1 MESKKLSARVSAYRD
16 AVVAARRAG
25 VTWAQLAAL
34 FDAQP
39 KYFAK
44 VCTKAM
50 SGGRYQPTEQLPL
63 PEPAVAVG
71 TVKSTGSGA
80 QPVVQAATEAAT
92 PVRKPLPG
100 IRKIGEG
107 TDDERFARLRALGI
121 DTSSMEKE

>member
-34 FDAQP
+34 FGAQP

-63 PEPAVAVG
+63 PAPQKQLQQKHPEKA
-71 TVKSTGSGA
+71 
-80 QPVVQAATEAAT
+80 
-92 PVRKPLPG
+92 RRPLPG
-100 IRKIGEG
+100 QIPVGDGDAMNE
-107 TDDERFARLRALGI
+107 ALAAKGI
-121 DTSSMEKE
+121 KWR

>member
-16 AVVAARRAG
+16 AVVAARGAG

-44 VCTKAM
+44 VCTRAM

-63 PEPAVAVG
+63 PEPQKQLQQQHPEKQQDEQVA
-71 TVKSTGSGA
+71 
-80 QPVVQAATEAAT
+80 QREPAA
-92 PVRKPLPG
+92 RRPLPG
-100 IRKIGEG
+100 QIPVGDGDAMNE
-107 TDDERFARLRALGI
+107 ALAAKGI
-121 DTSSMEKE
+121 KWR

>member
-16 AVVAARRAG
+16 AVVAARGAG

-34 FDAQP
+34 FGAQP

-63 PEPAVAVG
+63 PARISDAVS
-71 TVKSTGSGA
+71 KSSIIASPHLPSRFSSTLSA
-80 QPVVQAATEAAT
+80 SLLQA
-92 PVRKPLPG
+92 
-100 IRKIGEG
+100 
-107 TDDERFARLRALGI
+107 F
-121 DTSSMEKE
+121 SS